1 MDCHGGKCNVIE
13 YTRSIFPCNDNTR
26 NVIASECE
34 AIQNSVGL
42 LAQATISI
50 FSLLTFLSLLLAIKE
65 KEMKEQYHRIKN
77 KLDCFGVKCKGNL
90 IPV

>member
-13 YTRSIFPCNDNTR
+13 YTRSIFPCKDNTR

-42 LAQATISI
+42 LAQATISNLFFAYVS
-50 FSLLTFLSLLLAIKE
+50 FSFTRNKRERNEGTVSS
-65 KEMKEQYHRIKN
+65 YKN

>member
-42 LAQATISI
+42 LAQATISNL
-50 FSLLTFLSLLLAIKE
+50 FFVHFFFLIATQKE
-65 KEMKEQYHRIKN
+65 KVEPKKKN
-77 KLDCFGVKCKGNL
+77 TLD
-90 IPV
+90 

>member
-1 MDCHGGKCNVIE
+1 MDCHGVKCNVIE

-42 LAQATISI
+42 LAQATISNLFFAYVS
-50 FSLLTFLSLLLAIKE
+50 FSLLAIKE
-65 KEMKEQYHRIKN
+65 KEMKEQYHRIKISWIASVLN
-77 KLDCFGVKCKGNL
+77 VKV
-90 IPV
+90 I